1 MIEAFKKA
9 IKPFYPIFPLYYK
22 GSLLLTKGSI
32 ECIQGW
38 DISYRMKVYPRVYG
52 NPRMLDHAV
61 QNYKNPMI
69 PKICAFIDDVKW
81 QYLLAV
87 KDSNTPPEFVILEDT
102 HNFENM
108 FPKNYDH
115 LLAREVEVLELLTKA
130 QEELKFP
137 DPMIHKFYTRAC
149 QFTKLG
155 TKDTTPTGDLH
166 AALIAI
172 HAVVREKDLLNT
184 LTENLPTEEF
194 VTNGL
199 HFANPEWN

>member
-22 GSLLLTKGSI
+22 GSLPLTKEVL
-32 ECIQGW
+32 ECIQWW
-38 DISYRMKVYPRVYG
+38 DVSYRMKVYQRVYG
-52 NPRMLDHAV
+52 NPRILDHAV
-61 QNYKNPMI
+61 QNYKNPMV
-69 PKICAFIDDVKW
+69 PKICAFIDDVKG
-81 QYLLAV
+81 QYLRTV
-87 KDSNTPPEFVILEDT
+87 KDFNTPPEFFILEDT

-108 FPKNYDH
+108 LPKNYDH
-115 LLAREVEVLELLTKA
+115 LLAREVEVLTRT
-130 QEELKFP
+130 QEVIEFP
-137 DPMIHKFYTRAC
+137 DSTIHKFYTRAC

-155 TKDTTPTGDLH
+155 TKDTAPIGDLH

-172 HAVVREKDLLNT
+172 HAGFREKDLINT